1 MHAIYTKVLKSNDK
15 DQIISSLDLLQALC
29 DRTIIRKNKT
39 NKKQKVTPQKQIKIT
54 ITNKCNLTIMLT
66 LTHSKI
72 M

>member
-1 MHAIYTKVLKSNDK
+1 MHAIHTKVLKSNDK

-29 DRTIIRKNKT
+29 DRTIKT
-39 NKKQKVTPQKQIKIT
+39 NKKQKVTPQKQIK

>member
-1 MHAIYTKVLKSNDK
+1 MHAINTKVLKSNDK

-39 NKKQKVTPQKQIKIT
+39 NKKQKVAPQKQIKIT
-54 ITNKCNLTIMLT
+54 NKYNLTIMLT